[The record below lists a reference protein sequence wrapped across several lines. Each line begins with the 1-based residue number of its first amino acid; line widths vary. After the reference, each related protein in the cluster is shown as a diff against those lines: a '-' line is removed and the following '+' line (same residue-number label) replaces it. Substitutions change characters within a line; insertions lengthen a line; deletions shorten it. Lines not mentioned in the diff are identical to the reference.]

1 MTARKL
7 ASLLLLSASLLA
19 AVPAVIVA
27 QEEGQRPVAT
37 RVEAMRVC
45 MVNDAVFNKDL
56 IPVEVKG
63 KTYFGCCEMCKERL
77 AKDPAS
83 RSAADPVTGKSVD
96 KAVAVIGALP
106 DGSVLYFESA
116 ATLEAFNSR

>member
-37 RVEAMRVC
+37 RVEAKRVC